1 MPTNHSLFELRIL
14 GEARF
19 RGLILDFSRREKKS
33 EAPNFHPPCFYEV
46 VDMTGE
52 KEADREYNEKLSR
65 NQHLEKAL

>member
-19 RGLILDFSRREKKS
+19 RGLILDFSRPES
-33 EAPNFHPPCFYEV
+33 EAPKFHPLCFYEV

-52 KEADREYNEKLSR
+52 KEVDREHNAKLSR